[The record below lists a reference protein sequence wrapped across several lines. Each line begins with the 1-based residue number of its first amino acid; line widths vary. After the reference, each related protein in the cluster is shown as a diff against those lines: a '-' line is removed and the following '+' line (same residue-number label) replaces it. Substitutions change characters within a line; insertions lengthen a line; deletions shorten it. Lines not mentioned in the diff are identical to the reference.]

1 MTQDLALKLNDMRL
15 RQVSMLL
22 EWMIRNESEADA
34 LRPALA
40 AVNSAHD
47 ALLAS
52 SANSAPASS
61 AYSAPASSAYSA

>member
-1 MTQDLALKLNDMRL
+1 MTQDLALKLTDMRL

-22 EWMIRNESEADA
+22 EWMIRNESETDA

-47 ALLAS
+47 TLLAS
-52 SANSAPASS
+52 SANPAPAVS
-61 AYSAPASSAYSA
+61 ANPG